1 MKLVIL
7 DHHALNPGDMDLSEF
22 RSFGEVI
29 VYPRSKPEEVVERIG
44 DAEMIF
50 INKVIIDRKVM
61 DACPNLRYVG
71 VMATGYNVVDIE
83 AAREH
88 GIVVTNIPDY
98 STESVA
104 QFTFALILA
113 RANRVFEHSASVH
126 AGEWITSPDFS
137 YWKYPLIDLRDKT
150 LGIFG
155 FGAIGQRVAKIALA
169 MGMRVMYYT
178 RTHHPELDTPE
189 CRYADVDTVLSQADI
204 VTLHLPLSKD
214 NAGMV
219 CKDWIAKM
227 KDGAWLINTARGG
240 LIREEDLAEALRSGK
255 LGYAASDVVSVEPM
269 EADNPLLTAPNM
281 TITPHI
287 AWASFEAR
295 ERLMKIA
302 ADNIRAYLVK
312 APINDVTRV

>member
-7 DHHALNPGDMDLSEF
+7 DHHALNPGDMDLTEF

-50 INKVIIDRKVM
+50 INKVVIDRKVM
-61 DACPNLRYVG
+61 DACPNLKYVG
-71 VMATGYNVVDIE
+71 VMATGYNVVDID
-83 AAREH
+83 AARER

-113 RANRVFEHSASVH
+113 RANRVYEHSASVH
-126 AGEWITSPDFS
+126 AGEWIASPDFS
-137 YWKYPLIDLRDKT
+137 YWKYPLVDLRDKT

-155 FGAIGQRVAKIALA
+155 FGAIGQRVAKIAQA
-169 MGMRVMYYT
+169 MGMSVLYYT
-178 RTHHPELDTPE
+178 RTHHPELDSVQ
-189 CRYADVDTVLSQADI
+189 CHYADADTVLAQSDI
-204 VTLHLPLSKD
+204 VTLHLPLTKG
-214 NAGMV
+214 NEGMV
-219 CKDWIAKM
+219 NASWIAKM

-240 LIREEDLAEALRSGK
+240 LICEADLAQALKNGK
-255 LGYAASDVVSVEPM
+255 LAYAASDVVAVEPM
-269 EADNPLLTAPNM
+269 AADNPLLSAPNM

-302 ADNIRAYLVK
+302 AENIRSYL
-312 APINDVTRV
+312 AGSPINNVAQ

>member
-7 DHHALNPGDMDLSEF
+7 DHHALNPGDMDLAEF

-29 VYPRSKPEEVVERIG
+29 VYPRSKPEEVIERIG

-50 INKVIIDRKVM
+50 INKVVIDRKVM
-61 DACPNLRYVG
+61 EACPNLRYVG

-83 AAREH
+83 AARER

-113 RANRVFEHSASVH
+113 RANRVYEHSASVH
-126 AGEWITSPDFS
+126 AGEWIASPDFS
-137 YWKYPLIDLRDKT
+137 YWKYPLIDMRDKT

-169 MGMRVMYYT
+169 MGMRVLYYT
-178 RTHHPELDTPE
+178 RTHHPELDTDD
-189 CRYADVDTVLSQADI
+189 CHYAPADTVLAQSDV
-204 VTLHLPLSKD
+204 VTLHLPLTKD
-214 NAGMV
+214 NENMV
-219 CKDWIAKM
+219 NKEWIAKM

-240 LIREEDLAEALRSGK
+240 LICEADLAQALKDGK
-255 LGYAASDVVSVEPM
+255 LAYAASDVVRTEPM
-269 EADNPLLTAPNM
+269 AVDNPLLDAPNM

-302 ADNIRAYLVK
+302 AENIRCYLAGCPQNNV
-312 APINDVTRV
+312 AQ